1 MERFRTEGASEDV
14 RHRFHALCPYF
25 AMFPEAFV
33 ETWVKRLTKQGD
45 YVLDPFCG
53 RGTTPFQALLMGRK
67 AVASDI
73 NPVAYCVTRAKT
85 NAPTIGAVRRRLTV
99 LEQKFK
105 PHAWNDRCQSLPT
118 FFRRAYSPATLRQ
131 VVYLRSRL
139 NWRDSDV
146 DCFIAALS
154 LGCLH
159 GESSISPSYLSNQ
172 MPRTIS
178 TKPAYSIRFWRKRGL
193 RPPKRDAFDLLRR
206 QVEYR
211 YESEPPSGRA
221 LVWQMDMRELP
232 RAKRVL
238 PRRIACV
245 ITSPPYLDVTSFEED
260 QWLRLWFLG
269 GPPHPTYRK
278 ISKDDRHEN
287 PASYWRM
294 VADMWRSLGLVLA
307 PKADIVVRLG
317 GKGSTPDQLV
327 EALTATS
334 AVSKR
339 RVTLVSHETSA
350 IKNRQT
356 DAFRPGARGCTLEV
370 DCHFR
375 MS

>member
-1 MERFRTEGASEDV
+1 V

-33 ETWVKRLTKQGD
+33 ETWVERLTKRGE

-53 RGTTPFQALLMGRK
+53 RGTTPFQALLMGRR

-85 NAPTIGAVRRRLTV
+85 NAPSIGTVRRRLTV
-99 LEQKFK
+99 LEQEFK
-105 PHAWNDRCQSLPT
+105 SPAWEEQRKSLPR
-118 FFRRAYSPATLRQ
+118 FFRWAYSPATLRQ
-131 VVYLRSRL
+131 LVYLRSRL
-139 NWRDSDV
+139 RWRDSDV
-146 DCFIAALS
+146 DCFIAALT
-154 LGCLH
+154 LGSLH

-178 TKPAYSIRFWRKRGL
+178 TKPAYSIKFWKERGL
-193 RPPKRDAFDLLRR
+193 RPPDRDTFELLRG
-206 QVEYR
+206 QLDYR
-211 YESEPPSGRA
+211 FASDPPPGRA

-232 RAKRVL
+232 RAKRLL
-238 PRRIACV
+238 PRRIACA

-287 PASYWRM
+287 PDSYWRM
-294 VADMWRSLGLVLA
+294 VADMWRSLGQILA
-307 PKADIVVRLG
+307 PRSDVVVRLG
-317 GKGSTPDQLV
+317 GKGATPDHLV
-327 EALTATS
+327 SALTASS

-339 RVTLVSHETSA
+339 CVRLVTHETST

-356 DAFRPGARGCTLEV
+356 DAFRPGSKGCILEV

>member
-1 MERFRTEGASEDV
+1 M

-25 AMFPEAFV
+25 AMFPETFV
-33 ETWVKRLTKQGD
+33 ETWAERLTRPGD

-53 RGTTPFQALLMGRK
+53 RGTTPFQALLMHRK

-85 NAPTIGAVRRRLTV
+85 NAPPIATVRRRLTG
-99 LEQKFK
+99 LQRGFR
-105 PHAWNDRCQSLPT
+105 PNAWEDHRKQLPT
-118 FFRRAYSPATLRQ
+118 FFRWAYNPATLRQ

-139 NWRDSDV
+139 RWRDSDV
-146 DCFIAALS
+146 DCFIAALT
-154 LGCLH
+154 LGSLH

-178 TKPAYSIRFWRKRGL
+178 TKPAYSIRFWMERGL
-193 RPPKRDAFDLLRR
+193 RAPVRDAFAVLRQR
-206 QVEYR
+206 LDYR
-211 YESEPPSGRA
+211 YESEPPNGRA
-221 LVWQMDMRELP
+221 IVWQMDMRELP
-232 RAKRVL
+232 RARRML

-287 PASYWRM
+287 PDAYWRM
-294 VADMWRSLGLVLA
+294 IADMWRTLGLILA
-307 PKADIVVRLG
+307 PKADVVVRLG
-317 GKGSTPDQLV
+317 GKGSAPERLI
-327 EALTATS
+327 EALTASS
-334 AVSKR
+334 AVSRR
-339 RVTLVSHETSA
+339 RVRLVSHETSE
-350 IKNRQT
+350 IRNRQT
-356 DAFRPGARGCTLEV
+356 DAFRPGSKGCILEV

-375 MS
+375 VS